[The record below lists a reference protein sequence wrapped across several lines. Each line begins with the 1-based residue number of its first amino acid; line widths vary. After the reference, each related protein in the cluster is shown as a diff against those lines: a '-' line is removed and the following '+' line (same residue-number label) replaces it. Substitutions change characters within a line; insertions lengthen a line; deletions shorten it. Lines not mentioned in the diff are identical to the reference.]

1 MKHILVLLLATML
14 ALYAF
19 AGCRNGA
26 AGAETTTQ
34 ATEEPET
41 FVSTTL
47 IQGGAS
53 DYVIV
58 HDGTQEA
65 RSLANEVRNTV
76 TKNFGIDLTMASSK
90 EAAEG
95 SKEIVIGK
103 AREIAD
109 KTMKKLTGEFDF
121 ALKVEENKLVLCAK
135 DVCSYLYLAEYLK
148 REVLVKP
155 ESGDLVLDS
164 DDNFVYSKSAL
175 MEKNYIDYLQEQD
188 VFFSIDDLFAF
199 GQYKN
204 ADTVLPYRIYVPF
217 NYSPDKSYPLFIN
230 LHGAGHRGND
240 NIKQLRFVEPLMKSA
255 ELPVDDAIVIVP
267 QCPEDN
273 RWADTEWGKGSY
285 SLAGTPESNELK
297 ALVELIGQLQETYNV
312 DAKRIYACGF
322 SMGGYGVWNL
332 LMNHP
337 DLFCAGVAMCGAAD
351 PSQAATLA
359 KIPVWAIHGV
369 KDPTVPVQGSRDI
382 VAAIQ
387 SAGGTKIK
395 YTEFP
400 EHEHDIWTDTYTNTE
415 VFTWLFDQV
424 KE

>member
-1 MKHILVLLLATML
+1 MKRFLALLLATVL
-14 ALYAF
+14 ALSFF
-19 AGCRNGA
+19 AGCQNGA
-26 AGAETTTQ
+26 SNETTTQ
-34 ATEEPET
+34 PTEEPEAFVTTT
-41 FVSTTL
+41 F

-53 DYVIV
+53 EYVIV
-58 HDGTQEA
+58 HDGTNET
-65 RSLANEVRNTV
+65 RTLANEVRNTI
-76 TKNFGIDLTMASSK
+76 TKNFGIDLTVASSK
-90 EAAEG
+90 EAPEG
-95 SKEIVIGK
+95 GKEIVVGK

-121 ALKVEENKLVLCAK
+121 AVKVEENNLVLCAK
-135 DVCSYLYLAEYLK
+135 DAISYLYLTEYLK

-164 DDNFVYSKSAL
+164 DDNIVFSKSAL
-175 MEKNYIDYLQEQD
+175 MEKNYIDYCQEQD

-240 NIKQLRFVEPLMKSA
+240 NIKQLRFVEPLLKSA
-255 ELPVDDAIVIVP
+255 ELPVDDAIIIVP

-273 RWADTEWGKGSY
+273 KWADTDWARGSY
-285 SLAGTPESNELK
+285 SLASTPESNELK

-322 SMGGYGVWNL
+322 SMGGYGTWNL

-359 KIPVWAIHGV
+359 KIPVWAVHGV
-369 KDPTVPVQGSRDI
+369 KDPTVPVQGSRD
-382 VAAIQ
+382 VVEAIKA
-387 SAGGTKIK
+387 AGGTMIN
-395 YTEFP
+395 YTELP
-400 EHEHDIWTDTYTNTE
+400 DHEHDVWTDTYTNTE
-415 VFTWLFDQV
+415 IFNWLFAQV